1 MNPDDFNKML
11 ELQAIIDEWEEDFDR
26 NSQIE
31 QIDNKYLQQIYNLI
45 DTWREKDRETGI
57 SRMDLNKICPKCNFT
72 YNQHVYTGYE
82 WICPDIEKGSGG
94 VPNAFDDDGNPI
106 QTFISG
112 KASEGISRTNLCPKC
127 NGWGSVYNH
136 REDSSIVYKCISCGK
151 IFPPQEQASGGDS
164 K

>member
-1 MNPDDFNKML
+1 MNPNDFNKML
-11 ELQAIIDEWEEDFDR
+11 ELQAIIEEWEEDFDR

-57 SRMDLNKICPKCNFT
+57 S
-72 YNQHVYTGYE
+72 Q
-82 WICPDIEKGSGG
+82 
-94 VPNAFDDDGNPI
+94 
-106 QTFISG
+106 
-112 KASEGISRTNLCPKC
+112 TNLCPKC